1 MVEWNY
7 LTTTIAIN
15 NFSLYTNSQSGRD
28 IAIYDICDRVNAYV
42 PCNNKEKILKT
53 FKENAIKTKSIQ
65 EFKQTATQ
73 LLIEINTNWKESL

>member
-15 NFSLYTNSQSGRD
+15 NFSLYTNTQYGRD
-28 IAIYDICDRVNAYV
+28 TAIYDICDRVNAYV
-42 PCNNKEKILKT
+42 PCNNKEKILKK
-53 FKENAIKTKSIQ
+53 FEENAKKTKSIQ
-65 EFKQTATQ
+65 EFKEIATQ

>member
-28 IAIYDICDRVNAYV
+28 IAIYDICDSVNAYV